1 MQKPRCETKSA
12 AKPKIAGSEAKTQ
25 LHLAPQA
32 NWTNRDEL
40 VIMSLDG
47 QKQRWDCDMGSD
59 TEIWPVVLVAA
70 TVVILFMAMAASS
83 TGSL

>member
-1 MQKPRCETKSA
+1 
-12 AKPKIAGSEAKTQ
+12 
-25 LHLAPQA
+25 
-32 NWTNRDEL
+32 
-40 VIMSLDG
+40 MSLDG

>member
-1 MQKPRCETKSA
+1 
-12 AKPKIAGSEAKTQ
+12 
-25 LHLAPQA
+25 
-32 NWTNRDEL
+32 
-40 VIMSLDG
+40 MSLDG
-47 QKQRWDCDMGSD
+47 QKQRWDCHMGSD